1 MRALASRYKG
11 LLLAGVDEVGRG
23 PLAGDVI
30 AAAVILDP
38 KAPIPGLAD
47 SKKLSERR
55 RKKLAA
61 EIKENALCWS
71 IARSTIEEI
80 DLFNILT
87 ATMIAMERAVSGLKT
102 VPEHVVV
109 DGNRLPSWSYSSE
122 SIIKGDVNVPSIS
135 AASIIAKVYRDEE
148 MFVLN
153 QTYPGYGFD
162 AHKGYGTKKH
172 MEAIKKLGPS
182 PIHRKSFEPIKSM
195 FF

>member
-1 MRALASRYKG
+1 MRALSSRYKG

-38 KAPIPGLAD
+38 KAPVPGLAD

-61 EIKENALCWS
+61 EIKKNALCWS

>member
-1 MRALASRYKG
+1 MSVLALKYTG

-38 KAPIPGLAD
+38 KFPISGLAD
-47 SKKLSERR
+47 SKKISEKR

-61 EIKENALCWS
+61 EIKENSLCWS
-71 IARSTIEEI
+71 IARSTVEEI
-80 DLFNILT
+80 DLFNILA
-87 ATMIAMERAVSGLKT
+87 ATMMAMERAVIGLKAA
-102 VPEHVVV
+102 PEHVAV

-148 MFVLN
+148 MLLLN
-153 QTYPGYGFD
+153 KTYPGYGFD

-172 MEAIKKLGPS
+172 IEAIRKLGPS

>member
-38 KAPIPGLAD
+38 KAPVPGLAD

-61 EIKENALCWS
+61 EIKKNALCWS

>member
-122 SIIKGDVNVPSIS
+122 SIIKGDINVPSIS